1 MTKSIM
7 RWVGHV
13 ACMGDRRG
21 KYKVL
26 VGRPAGKRMLL
37 RNMHRWKDNIK
48 MNLPEVGWGST
59 DTTDLA
65 QDTVRWWALV
75 NAVTGLWVAIN
86 AQNF

>member
-1 MTKSIM
+1 M
-7 RWVGHV
+7 RWMGQV

-26 VGRPAGKRMLL
+26 VGKPAGKRLLL
-37 RNMHRWKDNIK
+37 RPKHRWKDNTK
-48 MNLPEVGWGST
+48 TNLQEVGWGST

-75 NAVTGLWVAIN
+75 NAVMGLRGALN
-86 AQNF
+86 AWNFLTC